1 MAASTRQAKNK
12 PTASGKET
20 LVLKIGLG
28 CILLILI
35 GGLVNWLATLLYP

>member
-1 MAASTRQAKNK
+1 MAASTPQSRNK
-12 PTASGKET
+12 STDSGKET